1 MPQSA
6 PEPDSQSPRLCQE
19 NATQDSTTVLSA
31 FGTTFVAIFLAEFGD
46 KTQLAVLLMTAE
58 SQQPWI
64 VFTGAAIALIAT
76 SLVGVLLGRLLA
88 GRLSEEVLEKVVGI
102 IFLVVSASLLWDIFQ
117 VA

>member
-1 MPQSA
+1 MTQSA
-6 PEPDSQSPRLCQE
+6 PEPDSQSPSLSQE
-19 NATQDSTTVLSA
+19 NATQDSTTVLSV

-102 IFLVVSASLLWDIFQ
+102 IFLVVSVSLLWDIFQ